1 MLFRSGFLFKGLRP
15 LPPAPLSIGD
25 LVITGL
31 AGLVGLAGLT
41 GLAGLVKK
49 KGFFE
54 PGIVLILIARL
65 INLGR
70 KSDSQFDQFG

>member
-1 MLFRSGFLFKGLRP
+1 MLYIFKGLRP

-31 AGLVGLAGLT
+31 AGLVGLAGLA

-49 KGFFE
+49 K
-54 PGIVLILIARL
+54 
-65 INLGR
+65 
-70 KSDSQFDQFG
+70 K

>member
-31 AGLVGLAGLT
+31 AGLVGLAGLA

-49 KGFFE
+49 MIFLVGNC
-54 PGIVLILIARL
+54 
-65 INLGR
+65 INF
-70 KSDSQFDQFG
+70 DSKFDQFGWQK